1 MPSKNAVADKFS
13 ELHKKYYV
21 PRGYM
26 ISTVN
31 DDVAKKFVE
40 DHPEIAWIFGYNTYA
55 RANIQTAKINVT
67 IFGKTFTVLLER
79 PMYPVE
85 LSEFECYFGFGGHCE
100 GFTPYRT
107 IVRFAT
113 TVEEHG
119 FDYRTLLFLNDGDLE
134 KNSNENVD
142 SPVVATELE
151 EVSKPIDI
159 PYIQD
164 IFKLLVIGG
173 YVKYWKA
180 WDELSE
186 WFLQHTDDESI
197 RTWIQTEFPKQKSE
211 KNCLSTINK
220 YVFGNY

>member
-1 MPSKNAVADKFS
+1 MPLHKQAVSDKFS

-21 PRGYM
+21 GRGYM

-31 DDVAKKFVE
+31 DDVSKKFVQ
-40 DHPEIAWIFGYNTYA
+40 DHPEIVWTFGYNTYA
-55 RANIQTAKINVT
+55 RANIQTATIRVT
-67 IFGKTFTVLLER
+67 NFGKPFTVLLER

-100 GFTPYRT
+100 GFTLYRM

-119 FDYRTLLFLNDGDLE
+119 FDYQTLLE
-134 KNSNENVD
+134 ENIKENPEPEID
-142 SPVVATELE
+142 SAHV
-151 EVSKPIDI
+151 DI

-164 IFKLLVIGG
+164 VFKLLVIGG

-180 WDELSE
+180 WDELSQ
-186 WFLQHTDDESI
+186 WFLEHTDDESI
-197 RTWIQTEFPKQKSE
+197 RTWIQTEFPMQKSE

-220 YVFGNY
+220 YVFDNISTIK